1 METLLKDF
9 LLIFGL
15 ATGVLLLCHRLRL
28 VSIVGFLVTGILV
41 GPNGFGLISATHE
54 VEVLAEVGSSL
65 TVVHD
70 RNRVF
75 NGEPSEN

>member
-15 ATGVLLLCHRLRL
+15 ATGVLLLCHKLRL
-28 VSIVGFLVTGILV
+28 VSVVGFLVTGILV

-54 VEVLAEVGSSL
+54 VEVLAAVSYTHL
-65 TVVHD
+65 TLPTILLV
-70 RNRVF
+70 
-75 NGEPSEN
+75 